1 MEEENLTEI
10 YHGQKVELM
19 TLMKR
24 RDDLVKELESGE
36 ETLCSQEEREKVQN
50 IVKEL
55 EKLRINLKK
64 ASKKKF
70 KAGKRANLL
79 AVKLES
85 LKKQKWDLSSPLT
98 QSQLASSS
106 SAEALKEELE
116 ELKKALADL
125 TSILERNQTDRESAH
140 AQKIGN
146 AYYFSFHSIRCSF
159 ISNVSRQIAMF
170 EFSRQFLFENWSLFN
185 SLLFHQFFSSKR
197 NVCFLFPPNSI

>member
-85 LKKQKWDLSSPLT
+85 LKKQKWDLSSPLI

-140 AQKIGN
+140 ARKIGN
-146 AYYFSFHSIRCSF
+146 AFSFTRYW
-159 ISNVSRQIAMF
+159 VL
-170 EFSRQFLFENWSLFN
+170 FSLI
-185 SLLFHQFFSSKR
+185 FSSKC
-197 NVCFLFPPNSI
+197 NA